1 MGRLAPLATA
11 RLPFELAQDRLDAA
25 ASIRPR
31 ATRRAT
37 QKRDR
42 FAPPCAKRVAGTTLE
57 PHARSRE
64 VRDEERQRLTMAPVS
79 EARHETEH
87 HVDARLH
94 GENFR
99 RDPER
104 FFARADRFE
113 HA

>member
-42 FAPPCAKRVAGTTLE
+42 FAPPCAKRVAGPPLE

-79 EARHETEH
+79 GTSMASDKCGSYTLTSTGVRGVTG
-87 HVDARLH
+87 ATLS
-94 GENFR
+94 
-99 RDPER
+99 RDECWK
-104 FFARADRFE
+104 
-113 HA
+113 